1 MPPEQEKVSRRL
13 FKTGPEL
20 LALLA
25 AVIVVAMS
33 LGSYILH
40 YFPYEDDFSLIRYS
54 AAHSSSTPTTW
65 ITRGFSDYFAND
77 PKCPTL
83 SFGFDRPVANAT
95 FYLESLLGS
104 TMAGPHF
111 LLTNLLC
118 WLVSAWLVYGLARR
132 LGASRWMGA
141 AASFLYAL
149 SPCWYR
155 DLIHAAFRNNGIAA
169 CCVLTAWYLLTGG
182 SGVRSWRRALAAG
195 VLVALGGG
203 AHEQALTS
211 LGVLIVAV
219 FWLSYQS
226 EERWTPGK
234 IAVAITAVVVP
245 SLLMVLLFHAMNPA
259 YGTNY
264 AGGGLLNAVSQ
275 SDRLASWGVHSL
287 FLVRLV
293 KLAQRLVYAVLGVF
307 GALTPVGGDNMAGQS
322 VLPGVVIFLLT
333 ITASIALVRQRSRLL
348 FPLGVFLLYALGRS
362 IGMPSAESRF
372 LMMEVAWGLIVLAC
386 TFSAA
391 TASRNRLGL
400 LAGGAAMGGVLVF
413 NLVSYNATIVHRQ
426 AILLRREE
434 SDRAAFE
441 RIHAAA
447 TKYPG
452 AEVVLVNDQEG
463 MWSGRAML
471 QEAGFDSRN
480 LEILPTI
487 GNYPSTDV
495 LRDVNACPVT
505 TDVSRNADTI
515 NLRLSYRSGCSVA
528 TFGRD
533 LGCDARNYRLNGR
546 INAAAW
552 STYLLQTADN
562 QWPPP
567 LIHEVPVQADKPLV
581 VIAWRQPL
589 TVPEVITAPTES
601 VWPADRHISD
611 TDGQP
616 SGQ

>member
-1 MPPEQEKVSRRL
+1 
-13 FKTGPEL
+13 
-20 LALLA
+20 
-25 AVIVVAMS
+25 
-33 LGSYILH
+33 
-40 YFPYEDDFSLIRYS
+40 
-54 AAHSSSTPTTW
+54 
-65 ITRGFSDYFAND
+65 
-77 PKCPTL
+77 
-83 SFGFDRPVANAT
+83 
-95 FYLESLLGS
+95 
-104 TMAGPHF
+104 
-111 LLTNLLC
+111 
-118 WLVSAWLVYGLARR
+118 
-132 LGASRWMGA
+132 
-141 AASFLYAL
+141 
-149 SPCWYR
+149 
-155 DLIHAAFRNNGIAA
+155 
-169 CCVLTAWYLLTGG
+169 
-182 SGVRSWRRALAAG
+182 
-195 VLVALGGG
+195 
-203 AHEQALTS
+203 
-211 LGVLIVAV
+211 
-219 FWLSYQS
+219 
-226 EERWTPGK
+226 
-234 IAVAITAVVVP
+234 
-245 SLLMVLLFHAMNPA
+245 
-259 YGTNY
+259 
-264 AGGGLLNAVSQ
+264 
-275 SDRLASWGVHSL
+275 
-287 FLVRLV
+287 
-293 KLAQRLVYAVLGVF
+293 
-307 GALTPVGGDNMAGQS
+307 
-322 VLPGVVIFLLT
+322 
-333 ITASIALVRQRSRLL
+333 
-348 FPLGVFLLYALGRS
+348 
-362 IGMPSAESRF
+362 
-372 LMMEVAWGLIVLAC
+372 
-386 TFSAA
+386 
-391 TASRNRLGL
+391 
-400 LAGGAAMGGVLVF
+400 MGGVLVF